1 MSENEK
7 LTLPWWIWIVVFLLL
22 QISSEFSIF
31 FLYTP
36 GTADVYL
43 PFSIAVILIYW
54 FGPRVLIVVYL
65 NTFINSYF
73 WGHENIL
80 TWPIFGLPE
89 TLFVFLSWFLFIK
102 LGKGKYGLPNLN
114 EVIKYLLL
122 GITIPLTIQIYLI
135 KKVLIY
141 YGELEASAI
150 WKSFITSW
158 IGDFM
163 PTIVITLPVL
173 FYLSRH
179 FNRWIKT
186 NVTYTE
192 ELKERRH
199 KYFYPE
205 MAAFFMLI
213 IFLSVTMDFS
223 KYWYV
228 FGLISLFVAVRHGFG
243 PTTLINLFILVAAY
257 IIPASIFN
265 QTSNLY
271 FNQNE
276 LIETYLG
283 INLLSL
289 FSIICAR
296 VISDFRQA
304 QYNIQLEISKVEKIN
319 QELDSFVYSVSHDLI
334 APLKSIKGLTH
345 LIRLDENPKNSEE
358 YVAKIEE
365 SANRLDLFI
374 QEILDFSR
382 NSRLSVANAT
392 INLKQM
398 AEEIISNHRYID
410 GFERT
415 CFDLSGIQINS
426 ISADEMRLKVI
437 LNNLISNAI
446 KFSVGRSEPKIV
458 VASKKNDQL
467 LEISVEDNGHGI
479 STEYLENIFN
489 MFFRASDKSGGSGLG
504 LYIAKE
510 AAAKMNAKI
519 TVESK
524 VGAGSIFTLSIL
536 Q

>member
-1 MSENEK
+1 MFENEK
-7 LTLPWWIWIVVFLLL
+7 LNHPWWIWVMVFLLL

-43 PFSIAVILIYW
+43 PLSIALILIYW
-54 FGPRVLIVVYL
+54 LGPRVLIVVYL

-73 WGHENIL
+73 WGHENIIS
-80 TWPIFGLPE
+80 WPIFGLPE

-135 KKVLIY
+135 KTVLIY

-179 FNRWIKT
+179 FDHWYRSSLD
-186 NVTYTE
+186 YTE
-192 ELKERRH
+192 QLKEQRH
-199 KYFYPE
+199 RYFYHE
-205 MAAFFMLI
+205 MAMFYIGIVVLSL
-213 IFLSVTMDFS
+213 FLDFS

-228 FGLISLFVAVRHGFG
+228 FGLISLIVAVRHGFG
-243 PTTLINLFILVAAY
+243 PTTLFNVFILIATY
-257 IIPASIFN
+257 IIPATIFR
-265 QTSNLY
+265 QASSLY

-296 VISDFRQA
+296 VISDYRQA
-304 QYNIQLEISKVEKIN
+304 QYNIQLEISKVEKVN
-319 QELDSFVYSVSHDLI
+319 RELDSFVYSVSHDLI

-345 LIRLDENPKNSEE
+345 LIRLDANPENSLD

-365 SANRLDLFI
+365 SANKLDLFI
-374 QEILDFSR
+374 REILDFSR
-382 NSRLSVANAT
+382 NSRLSVANSK
-392 INLKQM
+392 INLTQM
-398 AEEIISNHRYID
+398 VEEIISNHRYID
-410 GFERT
+410 GFERAS
-415 CFDLSGIQINS
+415 FDLSGIQINS
-426 ISADEMRLKVI
+426 ISIDEMRLKVI

-446 KFSVGRSEPKIV
+446 KFSVGKSEPKIV
-458 VASKKNDQL
+458 VVSKKNDHF

-479 STEYLENIFN
+479 SIEYLENIFN
-489 MFFRASDKSGGSGLG
+489 MFFRASDKTGGSGLG

-510 AAAKMNAKI
+510 AATKMNAKI
-519 TVESK
+519 LVESK
-524 VGAGSIFTLSIL
+524 VGSGSKFRL
-536 Q
+536 QIPQ